1 MWSQTVAEDMVYTL
15 MKLSR
20 EDNPSDMLTHSPAK
34 DDLDKLLP
42 MIGIYPLTVM
52 KRAVEIVKTVLRTYP
67 HMEQQV
73 AAMMIMM
80 MMVRHAEAARPGKQA
95 IVKEN
100 GWSIFHEIYFL
111 VVHFWAL
118 VGILALLAGIWWWR
132 RPRGITVVRR
142 SLVDSG
148 TLTTPINLTVKHPE
162 NIWVTTGDAYH
173 TSASC
178 GHLVH
183 ARWSKKRPCL
193 HCTP

>member
-1 MWSQTVAEDMVYTL
+1 MK
-15 MKLSR
+15 KLSR
-20 EDNPSDMLTHSPAK
+20 EDNPSDMLTHSPTK
-34 DDLDKLLP
+34 DVLDKLLP

-67 HMEQQV
+67 HMEQHI

-100 GWSIFHEIYFL
+100 GWSIFHEVYFL

-132 RPRGITVVRR
+132 RPRVITVAR

-148 TLTTPINLTVKHPE
+148 TLITPINLTVRHPE
-162 NIWVTTGDAYH
+162 SIWVTTGDAYR
-173 TSASC
+173 SLVLISVMPAGARRGLVWIVLLEAVELMVGAVGVSC
-178 GHLVH
+178 
-183 ARWSKKRPCL
+183 
-193 HCTP
+193 